1 MISRFYAVEFSINDA
16 DRFDQREIDDSRDL
30 REVIVEAESKK
41 RKMEVAKLEVSSNS
55 NDELVA
61 TQQRL
66 KKVTEEMEKLR
77 EEMIILQ
84 SRGGVRYALG
94 FDPGEFIKMKFT
106 ESLQWV
112 TSTLTPR
119 MKDEM
124 AKFPEYFRI
133 VQLIGDISDVGNKTC
148 AGYNRGSPC
157 RTKWHTYNRPTGA
170 YSGVEELRLHCCV
183 LCMEALGIVSG
194 HPLVECPWINQATWS
209 IIHS

>member
-1 MISRFYAVEFSINDA
+1 
-16 DRFDQREIDDSRDL
+16 
-30 REVIVEAESKK
+30 
-41 RKMEVAKLEVSSNS
+41 MELVKPEVSDSS
-55 NDELVA
+55 DELVA

-84 SRGGVRYALG
+84 TRGGIRYALG

-112 TSTLTPR
+112 TSTLTPKMR
-119 MKDEM
+119 DEM
-124 AKFPEYFRI
+124 AKYPEYFRI
-133 VQLIGDISDVGNKTC
+133 IHLIGNISDVGNKTC

-170 YSGVEELRLHCCV
+170 YSGVDELRLHCCV
-183 LCMEALGIVSG
+183 LCMEALGIISG